1 MNEGRNTETE
11 FSEGLKKVLLEGGAD
26 LVSFADI
33 GELPEE
39 SRKSMP
45 RAVSLAV
52 ALDPGIVREIDR
64 GPTWP
69 YFREYENVNGR
80 IERLCRMAEV
90 FLEER
95 GFRAVMLSSTTEQ
108 WNRETFSAG
117 FSHKAAATRAGL
129 GWIGKS
135 DLLVTKRYGA
145 AVRLGT
151 VLTDGP
157 LAPAEPVD
165 DSRCG
170 RCSACVD
177 RCPAGAIGGS
187 NWEKGVPRERL
198 YDPSRCAAQARRFC
212 AALDIPSTICGICI
226 AACPWTVKYMKR
238 GGRKPAP

>member
-1 MNEGRNTETE
+1 MNGEREL
-11 FSEGLKKVLLEGGAD
+11 SERLKKVLLEGGAD

-33 GELPEE
+33 GEFPEE

-45 RAVSLAV
+45 RAVSLVV
-52 ALDPGIVREIDR
+52 ALNPEVLRGIEG
-64 GPTWP
+64 GPTRH

-80 IERLCRMAEV
+80 IEGLCRLAGA

-95 GFRAVMLSSTTEQ
+95 GFRAVVLSPTTEQ

-135 DLLVTKRYGA
+135 DLLVTTRYGA

-157 LAPAEPVD
+157 LAPERPVD
-165 DSRCG
+165 QSRCG
-170 RCSACVD
+170 RCTACTE
-177 RCPAGAIGGS
+177 RCPAGAIGES

-198 YDPSRCAAQARRFC
+198 FDPSRCAVQARRFC

-226 AACPWTVKYMKR
+226 VACPWTAKYVNR
-238 GGRKPAP
+238 GKTTPSP

>member
-1 MNEGRNTETE
+1 MNGKRDREL
-11 FSEGLKKVLLEGGAD
+11 SERLKKILLEGGAD

-33 GELPEE
+33 GEIPEE

-52 ALDPGIVREIDR
+52 ALDPEVLRGIEE

-69 YFREYENVNGR
+69 YFREYERVNGR
-80 IERLCRMAEV
+80 IEGLCRLAAA

-95 GFRAVMLSSTTEQ
+95 GFRAIVLSSTTEQ

-165 DSRCG
+165 ASRCG

-226 AACPWTVKYMKR
+226 VACPWTVKYVNR
-238 GGRKPAP
+238 GERPPST